1 TSPALSCL
9 PLCLLL
15 SAEMYPKPTI
25 SLSPSRVIALGQDV
39 TIWCQA
45 GRRDARFSLFKVG
58 DWTLPGHVEPAG
70 AGGEFLIHSMRQGD
84 RGSYYHY
91 ATDPFAW
98 SEPSDP
104 EELLVADTPNLPS
117 PCAPVGGSPW
127 GGAVTVRCR
136 GRHQNARFL
145 LYKDGNPIVLQDV
158 EPAGDVADTKSDSP
172 VWSEPSDPREL
183 VVAGEGPG
191 SVSPF
196 PAHTQPDPRGAN
208 VTIWC
213 QGPRRDMRFFLHKA
227 GDLNL
232 QRQMDPAG
240 DVAEFLIPTV
250 GQQHRG
256 SYSCSYR
263 PQSEPFV
270 SSQPSDT
277 VQLVVAGEELGSASL
292 FPSPHPVRS
301 LGVSALMGR
310 SEPAPMDFTN
320 TNIARLVLCAGVFLV
335 LGLILAEAYYSRP
348 RGTP

>member
-1 TSPALSCL
+1 NSCL

-104 EELLVADTPNLPS
+104 EELLVA
-117 PCAPVGGSPW
+117 
-127 GGAVTVRCR
+127 
-136 GRHQNARFL
+136 
-145 LYKDGNPIVLQDV
+145 
-158 EPAGDVADTKSDSP
+158 
-172 VWSEPSDPREL
+172 
-183 VVAGEGPG
+183 GEGLPRPNI
-191 SVSPF
+191 SLSPTGVTA
-196 PAHTQPDPRGAN
+196 PGAN

-310 SEPAPMDFTN
+310 SEPGSALTPGPSNGDTQPWSRDRVTEGFP
-320 TNIARLVLCAGVFLV
+320 IQGKQQPLEVWGRGSGVSCPQRELQRRELFP
-335 LGLILAEAYYSRP
+335 G
-348 RGTP
+348 GC